1 MNGTMDDTGTYKK
14 LEDTSG
20 TMVSC
25 QIKQEPLKE
34 GYLQKQNGWLQGWKL
49 YYFQV
54 YCGKICY
61 KNSKST
67 QEFMVNKICVAECS
81 VNNFNNSFEVI
92 IGNLELI
99 LSTDTRKDMEEWI
112 TAFKM
117 CAQKNSELTE
127 VQGRMHRWYSC
138 SHNRPTFC
146 NVCKQL
152 LYGVTAKG
160 LSCEVCRFKSHKSC
174 ASNAPRSC
182 KWTTLDNIPLEV
194 RYAGSTQD
202 MPHQWIIGNIVDK
215 KCAFCLKPCGSRKAL
230 QDYTCLWCDYR
241 VHEDCKADFEKNF
254 EKCTLG
260 HNSFSIIKPISIKQ
274 SSKFPDLWESAS
286 TNNGSSPLIVFVNSK
301 SGDNQGVRFMRRFKQ
316 ILNPAQVFDL
326 SVAGPAFGLTMCK
339 QFEQFR
345 ILVCGG
351 DGSVGWVM
359 TELDKQDLT
368 NKCQLGVLPLGTGN
382 DLARVLGWGTS
393 CYDVSLIPHILKQL
407 EHAKPCML
415 DRWSISIKE
424 FSSIIPKDCSYFGY
438 EDSIIMQIT
447 RMLAT
452 NDHGVVLQSAKMLYE
467 IFCHFVEFVKKSTLS
482 IDEDKKID
490 SDSLKN
496 KCLILQNKL
505 ETLFQTLKIESNS
518 SLILSKSWPKHERP
532 VPDKCRSNTMENVE
546 LSSCKNLG
554 EKKKY
559 HSDITLTE
567 DDIKKSHSSI
577 KFISKEHLWSRA
589 NSLKS
594 ALRDIIDHTEKV
606 LGSQET
612 VEAINNSNMTN
623 NKLDIRPNDVCNG
636 IEPIENE
643 LQKKEKNISG
653 NPNATVPQSSPFL
666 NLQNIAMRCK
676 KTSNTVVFP
685 GTVIARAFQ
694 KPDNCVSFISKAILA
709 NTSAICATAVA
720 GMEGHEQIKN
730 FNEKCVMNNY
740 FGIGI
745 DAKIALDFHNKREEH
760 PEKYRSRTKNMIWYG
775 VLGGKEIV
783 NRTYRNLDQNVHLEV
798 DGHKINLPSLQGIV
812 VLNIQSYI
820 GGSNF
825 WGTKKELDGFT
836 LPSFDDKMLEVVA
849 VLGASQMGMSKVFGG
864 MQHHRI
870 SQCHSVKITIT
881 DEEVPV
887 QVDGEAWM
895 QPPGIIQII
904 HKNRATMLKK
914 DRDFEEALRS
924 WNEPS
929 RHCKCNY
936 RALSGHEVKLLKPVA
951 IAVLVLVKNV
961 KAASLINDVHQELYE
976 LASSLKQMA
985 EKFQSFNS
993 TCNTQEA
1000 AEFLTLSKSFINEV
1014 NEKLWISKPMLS
1026 EELEYGINSALK
1038 KANQELNFYYEQFE
1052 NKDSDDEME
1061 TSSQLS
1067 NNKMMNSFNR
1077 NAVSCRFFS
1086 PSDAYECLDK
1096 KSLTDWT
1103 SNDVSLWLDKIGYGE
1118 YKDIF
1123 FTNKIRSG
1131 RELIGLNEKDLT
1143 DFGISH
1149 DKVKHII
1156 NQLKDLKH
1164 TQKTKTKWTRKT
1176 VL

>member
-1 MNGTMDDTGTYKK
+1 
-14 LEDTSG
+14 
-20 TMVSC
+20 
-25 QIKQEPLKE
+25 
-34 GYLQKQNGWLQGWKL
+34 
-49 YYFQV
+49 
-54 YCGKICY
+54 
-61 KNSKST
+61 
-67 QEFMVNKICVAECS
+67 
-81 VNNFNNSFEVI
+81 
-92 IGNLELI
+92 
-99 LSTDTRKDMEEWI
+99 
-112 TAFKM
+112 
-117 CAQKNSELTE
+117 
-127 VQGRMHRWYSC
+127 
-138 SHNRPTFC
+138 
-146 NVCKQL
+146 
-152 LYGVTAKG
+152 
-160 LSCEVCRFKSHKSC
+160 CRFKSHKSC

-202 MPHQWIIGNIVDK
+202 
-215 KCAFCLKPCGSRKAL
+215 
-230 QDYTCLWCDYR
+230 

-606 LGSQET
+606 FSIF
-612 VEAINNSNMTN
+612 INRLYSIMV
-623 NKLDIRPNDVCNG
+623 KWNDVWL
-636 IEPIENE
+636 EN
-643 LQKKEKNISG
+643 LDKNLVKIQLWAEKRNSEY
-653 NPNATVPQSSPFL
+653 
-666 NLQNIAMRCK
+666 
-676 KTSNTVVFP
+676 
-685 GTVIARAFQ
+685 
-694 KPDNCVSFISKAILA
+694 
-709 NTSAICATAVA
+709 AICKLCKSDLKFSSVGFQALYQHSSKPKHKSVSDLSFR
-720 GMEGHEQIKN
+720 KN

-895 QPPGIIQII
+895 QPPGI
-904 HKNRATMLKK
+904 
-914 DRDFEEALRS
+914 DFEEALRS